1 MKILKYIINEK
12 KIPLIFSSDITH
24 NEVILK
30 AHSAGFLIL
39 RFDLIHKKFSVKC
52 YGESTSLNIK
62 NAEDDETLIANFLNN
77 QFYTFEKLEKENAS

>member
-12 KIPLIFSSDITH
+12 KIPLIFSPDITH
-24 NEVILK
+24 SDVILK

-39 RFDLIHKKFSVKC
+39 RFDLQHNKFSVKC

-62 NAEDDETLIANFLNN
+62 NAKEDETLIADFLNN
-77 QFYTFEKLEKENAS
+77 QFYTIKQSEKETDS

>member
-24 NEVILK
+24 SDVVLK
-30 AHSAGFLIL
+30 ALSAGFLIL
-39 RFDLIHKKFSVKC
+39 RFDLERNKFSVKC

-62 NAEDDETLIANFLNN
+62 NAKEDEILIADFLNN
-77 QFYTFEKLEKENAS
+77 QFYTIKQL